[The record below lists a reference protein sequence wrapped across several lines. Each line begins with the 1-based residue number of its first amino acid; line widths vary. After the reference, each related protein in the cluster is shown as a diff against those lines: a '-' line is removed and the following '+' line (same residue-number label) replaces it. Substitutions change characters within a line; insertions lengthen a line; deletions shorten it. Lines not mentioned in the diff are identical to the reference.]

1 MKRSTIK
8 KLVQTSNA
16 IRHITTTEEDGL
28 GYLNGVGLIIVMFLW
43 IVLLIV
49 FGTMLGG
56 L

>member
-1 MKRSTIK
+1 MKKQTINN
-8 KLVQTSNA
+8 LRRASNS
-16 IRHITTTEEDGL
+16 IRQITTTEEDGL
-28 GYLNGVGLIIVMFLW
+28 DYLNGVGLVIVMFLW

>member
-1 MKRSTIK
+1 MNN
-8 KLVQTSNA
+8 KLWKSSNA
-16 IRHITTTEEDGL
+16 IKRYVTKEEDGL
-28 GYLNGVGLIIVMFLW
+28 EYLNGFGLVIAMFLW

>member
-1 MKRSTIK
+1 MKQKTIK
-8 KLVQTSNA
+8 KLWKASNA
-16 IRHITTTEEDGL
+16 IMTTEEDGL
-28 GYLNGVGLIIVMFLW
+28 DYLNGVGLVIVMFLW

>member
-1 MKRSTIK
+1 MNN
-8 KLVQTSNA
+8 KLWKSSNA
-16 IRHITTTEEDGL
+16 IKKYVTTEEDGL
-28 GYLNGVGLIIVMFLW
+28 GYLNGVGLVIVMFLW